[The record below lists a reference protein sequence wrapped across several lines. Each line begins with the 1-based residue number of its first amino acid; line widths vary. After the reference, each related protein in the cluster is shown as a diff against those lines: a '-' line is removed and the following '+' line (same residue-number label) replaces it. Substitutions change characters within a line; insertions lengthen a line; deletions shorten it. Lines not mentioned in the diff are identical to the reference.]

1 MTPVIR
7 PARPDDVD
15 ALADLKLATFRET
28 FLEEGFAIPY
38 PPADLALFEAA
49 SYAPDAVAAEL
60 GDGEKR
66 TWVAE
71 ADGRLIGYAQVG
83 PCKLPHVDAAP
94 GDGELYQ
101 LYVLRAAQGLKLGK
115 ALLQT
120 ALDHLAATRPGPV
133 WLGVWSGNEKAQAV
147 YAARGFEKVG
157 DYRFRVG
164 SWYDEEYIFRCPSMR
179 PSPSSVLAQD
189 ERKK

>member
-1 MTPVIR
+1 MTATIR
-7 PARPDDVD
+7 PAVAEDAP
-15 ALADLKLATFRET
+15 ALADLKLDTFRET

-38 PPADLALFEAA
+38 PPADLAMFEAA

-60 GDGEKR
+60 ADPAKQ

-71 ADGRLIGYAQVG
+71 ADGRLLGYAQVG
-83 PCKLPHVDAAP
+83 PCKLPHVEASADH
-94 GDGELYQ
+94 GELYQ
-101 LYVLRAAQGLKLGK
+101 LYVLRSAQGLKLGK

-120 ALDHLAATRPGPV
+120 ALDHLAETRPGPV

-157 DYRFRVG
+157 DYRFKVG
-164 SWYDEEYIFRCPSMR
+164 SWYDEEYIFRRSSMR
-179 PSPSSVLAQD
+179 PSPGSGLTRD